1 MELLE
6 HLGLG
11 FATAL
16 SPWNLL
22 YCFVGCLLGTAVGVL
37 PGLGRWRPSPCCC
50 R

>member
-1 MELLE
+1 MELLS

-22 YCFVGCLLGTAVGVL
+22 YSFVGCLLALRSACCRGWGPL
-37 PGLGRWRPSPCCC
+37 PPSPCCC